1 MKRFVAI
8 AVSLAPLLVA
18 TNSAGAQEQIRLEA
32 MTDQGTFLIEMMWT
46 PNEIGRDNSF
56 LIRFVEPE
64 TGAEMEDM
72 KYNLLVLQGENSV
85 QKLRRVDQIATQQV
99 FRFDEPGPYTIK
111 IEDIDGLGEGAAF
124 SINVTPEF
132 PAGAILFVAAAIG
145 VAALAGRRY
154 SYDLFRF

>member
-18 TNSAGAQEQIRLEA
+18 TNSAGGQEQIRLEA
-32 MTDQGTFLIEMMWT
+32 TTDQGTFLIEMMWT

-99 FRFDEPGPYTIK
+99 FRFDE
-111 IEDIDGLGEGAAF
+111 
-124 SINVTPEF
+124 
-132 PAGAILFVAAAIG
+132 
-145 VAALAGRRY
+145 
-154 SYDLFRF
+154 